1 MTKWYRDEW
10 WSVANI
16 VATDFFLGNNIIE
29 ESIRSNRRRSKDCQ
43 RNQIIGSNLLPTF
56 DQFTTQA
63 SNVITEKQKEV
74 EDDDLNQN
82 SSWLS
87 WFGF

>member
-1 MTKWYRDEW
+1 M
-10 WSVANI
+10 ANI

-43 RNQIIGSNLLPTF
+43 RNHIIGSNLLHTF

-63 SNVITEKQKEV
+63 SNVNTEKQKEV
-74 EDDDLNQN
+74 EDDDANQN

>member
-1 MTKWYRDEW
+1 M
-10 WSVANI
+10 ANI

-43 RNQIIGSNLLPTF
+43 RNQVIGSNIMHTF

-63 SNVITEKQKEV
+63 SNVDTEKQKEE
-74 EDDDLNQN
+74 EDDNDDSNHN